1 MLYLGEI
8 ALTCNE
14 KNDNLFVNKKGKIY
28 NQPQIR
34 EQPYWLK
41 VTLEAVVYF
50 HTLMGA
56 CKIVKTQAK
65 RKNDSASIKEKVE
78 KIKKEVGKVIVG
90 QEEMIEYIIV
100 ALLSDGHILLEGY
113 PGLGKTVMVKT
124 IARVLDAKFQR
135 VQFTPDLIPGDITG
149 FEMWDPE
156 SRKSRIQKGP
166 VFTNLLLADEI
177 NRAPAKVQSAL
188 LEAMQEKQVT
198 IGRETY
204 YLEKLFL
211 VLATQN
217 PIEISGTYLLPEAEI
232 DRFMFKLKVQY
243 PTYGNE
249 REITERQ
256 IRDDDIELDAV
267 LTQKE
272 LLVLRHTIAESL
284 PLQEESAI
292 VRYITRL
299 VRATR
304 PEEGNGES
312 RNLVLYGASPRAS
325 IALAKASRVYAFI
338 HGEDMVL
345 PEHVHKMAYPVLRH
359 RVILT
364 HEAESQGIDA
374 DAIIDKILH
383 RVPILE

>member
-1 MLYLGEI
+1 MKTRTKTILHDREF
-8 ALTCNE
+8 LTE
-14 KNDNLFVNKKGKIY
+14 
-28 NQPQIR
+28 
-34 EQPYWLK
+34 
-41 VTLEAVVYF
+41 T
-50 HTLMGA
+50 
-56 CKIVKTQAK
+56 
-65 RKNDSASIKEKVE
+65 VE
-78 KIKKEVGKVIVG
+78 KIKREVGKVIVG
-90 QEEMIEYIIV
+90 QEEMIETIIV

-113 PGLGKTVMVKT
+113 PGLGKTITVKT
-124 IARVLDAKFQR
+124 VARVLDAKFQR

-156 SRKSRIQKGP
+156 TRKSRIQKGP

-204 YLEKLFL
+204 PLEKLFL

-232 DRFMFKLKVQY
+232 DRFMFKLKVRY
-243 PTYGNE
+243 PSYGDE

-256 IRDDDIELDAV
+256 IRDEEAALGFV
-267 LTQKE
+267 LSPKE
-272 LLVLRHTIAESL
+272 VISLRHTIAEWL
-284 PLQEESAI
+284 PLHETSVI
-292 VRYITRL
+292 VKYITRL
-299 VRATR
+299 VRTTR
-304 PEEGNGES
+304 PEEGNCEFG
-312 RNLVLYGASPRAS
+312 NLVMYGASPRAS

-338 HGEDMVL
+338 RGDEMVL

-359 RVILT
+359 RIILT
-364 HEAESQGIDA
+364 HEAESQGIDS
-374 DAIIDKILH
+374 DDIIEKILH